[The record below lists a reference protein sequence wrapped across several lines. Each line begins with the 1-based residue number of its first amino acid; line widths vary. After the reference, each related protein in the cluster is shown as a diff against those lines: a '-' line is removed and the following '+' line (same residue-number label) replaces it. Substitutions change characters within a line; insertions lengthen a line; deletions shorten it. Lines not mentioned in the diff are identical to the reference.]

1 MITERELLDAI
12 RECEAAPVTYSTCEK
27 LACFYT
33 LYEHLFGEKPEAYR
47 AAPVAYSFAPQPIA
61 EPTDTKKRIYSNGG
75 SDFLIAIDGKDMDA
89 VLKVVDDLLDT
100 IRVLN
105 PRVYNGMLKKLN
117 ACPE

>member
-12 RECEAAPVTYSTCEK
+12 RECEAAPVSYSTCEK
-27 LACFYT
+27 LSCFYT
-33 LYEHLFGEKPEAYR
+33 LYDHLFGEKPE
-47 AAPVAYSFAPQPIA
+47 PVAYSYAPIA
-61 EPTDTKKRIYSNGG
+61 YSGSEEPIEEKKRIYSNGG